1 MARDR
6 STVKRCLA
14 ALSLLEMLQ
23 EEDGKVTN
31 RGKIRHWV
39 KQGEKTNILT
49 I

>member
-14 ALSLLEMLQ
+14 ALALFEMLQ
-23 EEDGKVTN
+23 EEDDRVTN

-39 KQGEKTNILT
+39 KQGEKRNILT